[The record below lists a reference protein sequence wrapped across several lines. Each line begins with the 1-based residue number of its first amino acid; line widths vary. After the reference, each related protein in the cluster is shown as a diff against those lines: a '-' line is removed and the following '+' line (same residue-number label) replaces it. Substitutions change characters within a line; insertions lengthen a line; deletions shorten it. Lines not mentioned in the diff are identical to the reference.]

1 MYLRMSNDVDA
12 VDEDG
17 FLDLNDILDG
27 LGILHVMYSRLD
39 CVISSFK
46 RISDNRNTCTCIS
59 VIQY

>member
-1 MYLRMSNDVDA
+1 MHLRMSNDVDA

-27 LGILHVMYSRLD
+27 LGILHVMYSRLY

-46 RISDNRNTCTCIS
+46 CISDNRNACACIS
-59 VIQY
+59 IIQY